1 MKREELG
8 FILVIAAGMST
19 CLGAAAV
26 YNSYLIQLSNR
37 KILGCALGLSGGVM
51 LYVSFIEIF
60 IKSVH
65 GFQDAGISERRAY
78 LFATLCFFGG
88 IFIMK
93 LIDRLV
99 HYLDPYD
106 ISHGDFEFEVIE
118 NPPDEITA
126 IKPSDDCV
134 DKLIHEE
141 LEKIGDVE
149 LGQVPAEHQT
159 VMSQQSEMSQIAKL
173 TMTET
178 EEKCDEHSFNRN
190 EMGLDEI
197 VLVTDHLT
205 PHIEHHHHHE
215 HGRRKITKKEL
226 HERLNHMGMM
236 TALAIGLHNFPEGLA
251 TFVATI
257 NDPTVGAA
265 LAVAIAI
272 HNIPEGLCVAIPIY
286 YASEDRHKA
295 FLLAFISGISEV
307 LGAFLGWIILS
318 DIFDNVVYG
327 TLFGLVAGMMVNI
340 CIYQLIPTA
349 HRYDPQDIYVSNS
362 IVVGMM
368 IMAISLVAFMY

>member
-1 MKREELG
+1 MKKEELG

-19 CLGAAAV
+19 CIGAAAV
-26 YNSYLIQLSNR
+26 YNSHLIQLSNK

-51 LYVSFIEIF
+51 LYVSFVEIF
-60 IKSVH
+60 VKASH
-65 GFQDAGISERRAY
+65 ALQDAGYSEKRSY

-93 LIDRLV
+93 VIDKIV
-99 HYLDPYD
+99 HALDPYD
-106 ISHGDFEFEVIE
+106 ISHGDFEFEVVE
-118 NPPDEITA
+118 EEPVDETSKVKEVDTL
-126 IKPSDDCV
+126 IKDSESDIV
-134 DKLIHEE
+134 
-141 LEKIGDVE
+141 GDVE
-149 LGQVPAEHQT
+149 LGNVVVDCSLKSQGSDTSLLAKQT
-159 VMSQQSEMSQIAKL
+159 MA
-173 TMTET
+173 ET
-178 EEKCDEHSFNRN
+178 EEKCEESSLIRDPAVIKEVIQTEEEH
-190 EMGLDEI
+190 
-197 VLVTDHLT
+197 T
-205 PHIEHHHHHE
+205 HHHGKH
-215 HGRRKITKKEL
+215 KITKKEL
-226 HERLNHMGMM
+226 HERLNHMGIM

-295 FLLAFISGISEV
+295 FLLAFISGISEI

-318 DIFDNVVYG
+318 DVFSSVVYG
-327 TLFGLVAGMMVNI
+327 ILFGIVAGMMVNI
-340 CIYQLIPTA
+340 CIFQLLPTA
-349 HRYDPQDIYVSNS
+349 HRYDPQDVYVSNS

-368 IMAISLVAFMY
+368 VMAASLVAFMY